1 MVGRREQLG
10 AVAATRF
17 GLGARPGEIARLST
31 DPVGALL
38 AQTRP
43 EAAPLWAG
51 RSHSAELIA
60 EFRRLEDVEPD
71 SEVRRTWRWGA
82 AFEELLIRA
91 QHASTTP
98 YDFRERWITFWANT
112 FALQVGDLSALL
124 AGSFVREALEPHAF
138 GRFADMAAAST
149 RHPAMMLALDQVNS
163 VGPNSAFGRATG
175 QGLNENLARELMELH
190 TLGADAGYSQTDVTE
205 MARVLTGWRIGD
217 ADAPYPLR
225 HRFQAD
231 PARREPGERRVL
243 GRSWPESG
251 ERAETVVRWLAD
263 HPATAS
269 HMARKLARHFEA
281 DDPSPSLVERLR
293 AAWRDGGGDLR
304 LVAEALV
311 TAPEM
316 WRAEQR
322 KFKTPYDFVVSV
334 HRAAGTQPDDGV
346 LLSAQ
351 LEGMGMHPLWS
362 RTPEGWSDD
371 ASVWATPQGLGLR
384 TSYALTHGQ
393 RSPAPDSR
401 DFARGCLGPLLR
413 KKTEASI
420 ALTAHDRASAFAL
433 VLMSP
438 EFQRR

>member
-316 WRAEQR
+316 WRASSASSRRPMTSSSPSTARREPSPTTASCSAPSWR
-322 KFKTPYDFVVSV
+322 AWACTRYGHAPRRVGATTPPSGPRLRAWGCARATRSPTASAPPRRTVATS
-334 HRAAGTQPDDGV
+334 RAAAWV
-346 LLSAQ
+346 RCCA
-351 LEGMGMHPLWS
+351 
-362 RTPEGWSDD
+362 R
-371 ASVWATPQGLGLR
+371 R
-384 TSYALTHGQ
+384 RRR
-393 RSPAPDSR
+393 RSP
-401 DFARGCLGPLLR
+401 
-413 KKTEASI
+413 
-420 ALTAHDRASAFAL
+420 
-433 VLMSP
+433 
-438 EFQRR
+438 